1 MADDVTPGEKKLRFM
16 ELERVQKRS
25 QQQRLQRYLGKTV
38 QVLAEKTSARSADD
52 ITGHSTCHK
61 LVNFRGPQDLI
72 GKLIDVRIRE
82 IKANSLFG
90 EVC

>member
-1 MADDVTPGEKKLRFM
+1 MDDDVSIGEKKLRFM
-16 ELERVQKRS
+16 ELENVQKRT
-25 QQQRLQRYLGKTV
+25 QNARLQRYLGKKV
-38 QVLAEKTSARSADD
+38 EVLAEKVSSRSADD

-61 LVNFRGPQDLI
+61 LVNFHGPSDLI
-72 GKLIDVRIRE
+72 GSLVDVRIRE